1 MIEALKILP
10 ALTLQIQLRGLA
22 TLGLNME
29 RMHAAVGPLP
39 EAPDGLVPAQTYL
52 SMWTEAQ
59 LQYSMP
65 GLPTALAM
73 AIPFGAF
80 GALDYLAGS
89 AETVAGCCE
98 SALLH
103 FAMVASDTWLEHHA
117 LDDDAHVVQARGVA
131 NVSAPALE
139 FTLAVLMNRLRYI
152 TDGQFVLLRVNL
164 PIPKP
169 DADPVRERLWNTTL
183 IYNCPTAEIVID
195 SNTWNQEAA
204 SADPYLHSTLKR
216 MAGQLQLEQPGD
228 TTLERALRV
237 RLRAALA
244 QGQAEPLRMA
254 SLLGVSERTLQRR
267 LADVGRSFTE
277 IVEDFRREESMRL
290 LCDDRIPLIEVASR
304 LGYSEQTSF
313 TRAFRRWTGTTPS
326 TWRSSQTIAVRSKSK
341 SDSVTGQTKTDK

>member
-1 MIEALKILP
+1 MIEALKLLP
-10 ALTLQIQLRGLA
+10 VLTLQIQMRGLA

-39 EAPDGLVPAQTYL
+39 EAHDALVPAQTYL

-59 LQYSMP
+59 LQYGMP

-117 LDDDAHVVQARGVA
+117 LDGAHAVQARGVA
-131 NVSAPALE
+131 NVPAPALE
-139 FTLAVLMNRLRYI
+139 FTIAVLMNRLRYI
-152 TDGQFVLLRVNL
+152 TDGQFVLLRVSL
-164 PIPKP
+164 PTPKP
-169 DADPVRERLWNTTL
+169 DADSVRERLWNAPR
-183 IYNCPTAEIVID
+183 IYNSPTAEILID
-195 SNTWNQEAA
+195 SNTWNHETA
-204 SADPYLHSTLKR
+204 SADPYLHATLKR
-216 MAGQLQLEQPGD
+216 MAEQLQLAQPGD
-228 TTLERALRV
+228 TTFERALRV

-244 QGQAEPLRMA
+244 QGQADPLRMA

-267 LADVGRSFTE
+267 LADAGRSFTE
-277 IVEDFRREESMRL
+277 IVEEFRREESARL
-290 LCDDRIPLIEVASR
+290 LCDERVPLIEVASR

-326 TWRSSQTIAVRSKSK
+326 AWRSKQNGRVQS
-341 SDSVTGQTKTDK
+341 

>member
-1 MIEALKILP
+1 MIEALELLP
-10 ALTLQIQLRGLA
+10 VLTLQIQMRGLA

-39 EAPDGLVPAQTYL
+39 EAPDALVPAQTYL
-52 SMWTEAQ
+52 SMWREAQ
-59 LQYSMP
+59 SQYRMP

-73 AIPFGAF
+73 AIPFGSF

-117 LDDDAHVVQARGVA
+117 LDDGAHAVQARGVA
-131 NVSAPALE
+131 NVPAPALE
-139 FTLAVLMNRLRYI
+139 FTIAVLMNRMRYI
-152 TDGQFVLLRVNL
+152 TDGPFVLLRVSL

-169 DADPVRERLWNTTL
+169 DADPVRERLRNAPL
-183 IYNCPTAEIVID
+183 IYNCPTAEIFID
-195 SNTWNQEAA
+195 ANTWNRETA
-204 SADPYLHSTLKR
+204 SADPYLHATLKR
-216 MAGQLQLEQPGD
+216 MADQLQLTQPGD

-244 QGQAEPLRMA
+244 QGQADSMRMA

-267 LADVGRSFTE
+267 LADAGRSITE
-277 IVEDFRREESMRL
+277 IVEDFRREESARL
-290 LCDDRIPLIEVASR
+290 LCDEHVPLIEVASR

-326 TWRSSQTIAVRSKSK
+326 AWRSNQVIAVRNKLK
-341 SDSVTGQTKTDK
+341 PDSVTEADKDR